1 MEVTNALYPTD
12 AQYETLRA
20 HPETG
25 EIQLL
30 NLFKFREKA
39 LYPDGR
45 DSNLS
50 GKEAY
55 DLYGKP
61 MREVLT
67 RYGAQVVY
75 FSELTE
81 MVIGQVEDLWDAAV
95 IVKYPSRKALLEMTS
110 SEEFK
115 VLAIHREAGL
125 EGQLNIEI
133 EIPN

>member
-1 MEVTNALYPTD
+1 MEVTNALYPTE
-12 AQYETLRA
+12 AQYETLHA
-20 HPETG
+20 SPETG

-39 LYPDGR
+39 QYPDGR
-45 DSNLS
+45 DSDLS

-61 MREVLT
+61 MLEVLT
-67 RYGAQVVY
+67 EYGAEVVY
-75 FSELTE
+75 FAELTE

-115 VLAIHREAGL
+115 ALAIHREAGL
-125 EGQLNIEI
+125 EGQLNIEMK
-133 EIPN
+133 IPN